1 MAGSMNTAPDRWPG
15 ATWYEATTPARKFDH
30 LRGRHRCRVAVIGAG
45 LAGIATALGLVER
58 GETDVCVIDSC
69 APGSGASGRNGG
81 FVFAGY
87 SLDNDALIGQL
98 GSSRARTLH
107 GWTRQ
112 AVTLIRERIDRYG
125 IDCQVNDAGVLLAD
139 WFGDDAKL
147 NGFARRMHE
156 QLGFQLDPVDRRSMR
171 DQVDSTR
178 YGAGLHE
185 PGSFHFH
192 PLRHIQGLAGV
203 IEQAGSA
210 VLADS
215 PVRSIHSANGRWR
228 LRCDDGEVEAE
239 EVVLATGGY
248 DRRLCRS
255 VQRALQ
261 PVATYIAVTEPLGTM
276 LGELMPAP
284 VAVYDTRFAFDY
296 YRPLPDTRLLW
307 GGRISMAARSPAAI
321 RRLMARDIRRVFP
334 SLGGIRFEYAWG
346 GWMSYARHQ
355 MPLLGQRS
363 DGLWHALAFGG
374 HGMATTTLAGEMMA
388 EALTGNDRR
397 ISAFRRW
404 PPQWAG
410 GALGR
415 AAIQGH
421 YWMCQAR
428 DWLRDSHRRWHQ
440 RV

>member
-1 MAGSMNTAPDRWPG
+1 MAGSMNSGADRWPG
-15 ATWYEATTPARKFDH
+15 ATWYEATTEPRRFD
-30 LRGRHRCRVAVIGAG
+30 RVSGTRRCRVAVIGAG
-45 LAGIATALGLVER
+45 LSGIATAMGLVER
-58 GETDVCVIDSC
+58 GETNVCVLDSNG
-69 APGSGASGRNGG
+69 PGAGASGRNGG

-87 SLDNDALIGQL
+87 SLDNDALIKQL
-98 GSSRARTLH
+98 GANRARTLH

-112 AVTLIRERIDRYG
+112 AVTLIRDRIHRYA

-139 WFGDDAKL
+139 WFGDDDSL

-156 QLGFQLDPVDRRSMR
+156 QLGFRLDPIDRHSMPAYVRSE
-171 DQVDSTR
+171 R

-192 PLRHIQGLAGV
+192 PLRHIQGLAGG
-203 IEQAGSA
+203 IEQAGGA
-210 VLADS
+210 VVAGS
-215 PVRSIHSANGRWR
+215 PVRSMDIANGRWR

-239 EVVLATGGY
+239 EVILATGGY
-248 DRRLCRS
+248 DRRLCPPI
-255 VQRALQ
+255 QRALQ
-261 PVATYIAVTEPLGTM
+261 PVATYIAVTEPLGDL
-276 LGELMPAP
+276 LGELMPKP

-334 SLGGIRFEYAWG
+334 TLGGIRFEHAWG

-355 MPLLGQRS
+355 MPVLGKRP
-363 DGLWHALAFGG
+363 DGLWYTLAFGG

-388 EALTGNDRR
+388 EALTGNDLRLR
-397 ISAFRRW
+397 EFQRW
-404 PPQWAG
+404 PPRWAG
-410 GALGR
+410 GAAGR

-421 YWMCQAR
+421 YWVCQAR
-428 DWLRDSHRRWHQ
+428 DWLRDRFGG
-440 RV
+440 